1 MDLALTRDL
10 LQEHGLGVG
19 CSRGLTFE
27 ADVSSED
34 PPWSRVAWRCC
45 KGVDITA
52 RLGGR
57 YFGGILYG
65 AMAKYGHPCTPRGR
79 RNAIEAVRRIADFA
93 GERGVTLGL
102 EVVNRYES
110 NLLNTAAQ
118 ALEFIDEV
126 GQPHVCVHLDTYHMN
141 IEEADLAAPVLAC
154 GQRLGYVHIGENH
167 RGYLGAGHIDFAQFF
182 GALAQIGYQGTVTFE
197 LLVGHRQRA
206 AVERAGHL
214 APDVGRRHGPGPART
229 RLHGRRAGQRAAGTR
244 MTAILPPE
252 ALARAFALARSGPA
266 ACWAW
271 RARPAQA
278 RARPAPPCC
287 RRWARWRRPYP
298 WTASTWRSPRCSAW
312 AARSARAHP
321 TPSTRPDTW
330 PCCAACTRP

>member
-1 MDLALTRDL
+1 MNPLGIHALVWAGDLSPASTRHVIERTRQAGYDLVELSLHGPRLMDLALTRDL

-34 PPWSRVAWRCC
+34 PAVVARGLALLQE
-45 KGVDITA
+45 GVDITA

-65 AMAKYGHPCTPRGR
+65 AMAKYGHPCTPQGR
-79 RNAIEAVRRIADFA
+79 CNAIEAVRRIADFA

-110 NLLNTAAQ
+110 NLLNTATQ

-197 LLVGHRQRA
+197 SFSSVIVNEQLSN
-206 AVERAGHL
+206 
-214 APDVGRRHGPGPART
+214 
-229 RLHGRRAGQRAAGTR
+229 
-244 MTAILPPE
+244 
-252 ALARAFALARSGPA
+252 ALAIWRPMWEDGMDLALHARGFMADGLASA
-266 ACWAW
+266 Q
-271 RARPAQA
+271 QA
-278 RARPAPPCC
+278 RA
-287 RRWARWRRPYP
+287 
-298 WTASTWRSPRCSAW
+298 
-312 AARSARAHP
+312 
-321 TPSTRPDTW
+321 
-330 PCCAACTRP
+330 

>member
-1 MDLALTRDL
+1 MNPLGIHALVWAGDLSPASTRHVIEQTRQAGYDLVELSLHGPRLMDLALTRDL
-10 LQEHGLGVG
+10 LQEHSLGVG

-34 PPWSRVAWRCC
+34 PAVVARGLALLQE
-45 KGVDITA
+45 GVDITA

-110 NLLNTAAQ
+110 NLLNTATQ

-126 GQPHVCVHLDTYHMN
+126 GQPHICVHLDTYHMN

-197 LLVGHRQRA
+197 SFSS
-206 AVERAGHL
+206 
-214 APDVGRRHGPGPART
+214 
-229 RLHGRRAGQRAAGTR
+229 
-244 MTAILPPE
+244 AIVNEQLSN
-252 ALARAFALARSGPA
+252 ALAIWRPMWEDGMDLALHARGFMADGLASA
-266 ACWAW
+266 Q
-271 RARPAQA
+271 QA
-278 RARPAPPCC
+278 RA
-287 RRWARWRRPYP
+287 
-298 WTASTWRSPRCSAW
+298 
-312 AARSARAHP
+312 
-321 TPSTRPDTW
+321 
-330 PCCAACTRP
+330 

>member
-1 MDLALTRDL
+1 MIEQTRQAGYDLVELSLHGPRLMDLALTRDL
-10 LQEHGLGVG
+10 LQEHSLGVG

-34 PPWSRVAWRCC
+34 PAVVARGLALLQE
-45 KGVDITA
+45 GVDITA

-110 NLLNTAAQ
+110 NLLNTATQ

-197 LLVGHRQRA
+197 SFSS
-206 AVERAGHL
+206 
-214 APDVGRRHGPGPART
+214 
-229 RLHGRRAGQRAAGTR
+229 
-244 MTAILPPE
+244 AIVNEQLSN
-252 ALARAFALARSGPA
+252 ALAIWRPMWEDGMDLALHARGFMADGLASA
-266 ACWAW
+266 Q
-271 RARPAQA
+271 QA
-278 RARPAPPCC
+278 RA
-287 RRWARWRRPYP
+287 
-298 WTASTWRSPRCSAW
+298 
-312 AARSARAHP
+312 
-321 TPSTRPDTW
+321 
-330 PCCAACTRP
+330 